1 MRSLSADPLVMAYE
15 FIMLATPATQQKPL
29 EELRRTIVEW
39 APGLRD
45 KQVFWKRRTSIVKVD
60 MLLMAYFARLPVP
73 RELLPDLRYVLT
85 KSPFFLEEMLK
96 IANIPRVY
104 GWPFGWLAPT
114 VGALETLQCLSVA
127 LTPSAR
133 RPPPGGAAAA
143 GAGGAG
149 GFFLDA
155 ALLALPGVDIDA
167 AKRLARAR
175 KIRTLTDLL
184 LLGGPDERRVALVE
198 AGLVDDG
205 GDSSS
210 SSSKRGVP
218 APGTVAAVEAAIL
231 ALPDLAIAKAKAGLG
246 DFDSDDETDDD
257 DDGDDVP
264 RPGDVVTVSCR
275 ALLSRRSHTATP
287 DARAP
292 RGKVLPFAPYVPPG
306 LPVTRHER
314 WWVVVGDASSN
325 TCFAAKRVD
334 LRAAE
339 DAAFEARRAG
349 ATTGLG
355 GDAEVLAFVESR
367 MIGKTNNP
375 EAGASA
381 EVKAAGAGKKG
392 SSAAALA
399 KPNSAPSLASLRPP
413 PVARANTMGPYAL
426 PQASN
431 AGAAAAAAEH
441 GARFEVQFEAPPRP
455 GRYNLTLMLLCDSSV
470 GSDRAMPL
478 RLRVAE
484 QSRAEREGRVAAQQA
499 AAKAA
504 KKKKKAA
511 AKKSGKSNGK
521 SSSEITVASEDG
533 GAVVEE
539 EDDDEEATSSDDEAA
554 ASSSGDEDAAAGDSS
569 SDDEDDEEDGNGEW
583 DSEESGSE
591 ASGVTSSDESESEEA
606 EEEES
611 SDEGEEEEEEESS
624 AEGEEDDS
632 SAAATSTRP
641 STGATTTTAASDDD
655 EEEEEEESNDEDD
668 DEDAEES
675 SSGGEEEAAAEEEEE
690 ENEEEEATP
699 SPAAAKATKPST
711 ATTNVAVAAE

>member
-1 MRSLSADPLVMAYE
+1 MAYE

-29 EELRRTIVEW
+29 EELRRTIVDW

-45 KQVFWKRRTSIVKVD
+45 KQAFWKRRTSIVKVD

-73 RELLPDLRYVLT
+73 AELRADLRYVLT

-133 RPPPGGAAAA
+133 RPPPGGAAASASA
-143 GAGGAG
+143 GG

-167 AKRLARAR
+167 AKRLARHR

-184 LLGGPDERRVALVE
+184 LLGGAEERRLALVE
-198 AGLVDDG
+198 AGLVDGDG
-205 GDSSS
+205 SPP
-210 SSSKRGVP
+210 SKGLP

-246 DFDSDDETDDD
+246 DFDSDDESDAD

-275 ALLSRRSHTATP
+275 ALLSRRCHTATP

-292 RGKVLPFAPYVPPG
+292 RGKVLPFAPYLPGG

-314 WWVVVGDASSN
+314 WWVVVGDAGSN
-325 TCFAAKRVD
+325 TCFAVKRVD

-339 DAAFEARRAG
+339 GAAFEARKAG
-349 ATTGLG
+349 AAGLG

-367 MIGKTNNP
+367 MIGKTNP

-381 EVKAAGAGKKG
+381 EVKAAAGGAKKG
-392 SSAAALA
+392 SPGAPAA
-399 KPNSAPSLASLRPP
+399 PPPPSSLASLKPP
-413 PVARANTMGPYAL
+413 PPARANTMGPYAL

-455 GRYNLTLMLLCDSSV
+455 GRYNLTLMLVCDSSV
-470 GSDRAMPL
+470 GSDRAMPFT
-478 RLRVAE
+478 LRVAE

-504 KKKKKAA
+504 KKKKAAALAAAAAAAA
-511 AKKSGKSNGK
+511 AKAGGKRKSNGK

-539 EDDDEEATSSDDEAA
+539 EEDEEDEEATSSDDEAA
-554 ASSSGDEDAAAGDSS
+554 AAAGNASS
-569 SDDEDDEEDGNGEW
+569 ESDDDDEEEDGNGEW

-591 ASGVTSSDESESEEA
+591 ASGVTSSDESESEEEA
-606 EEEES
+606 EEEG
-611 SDEGEEEEEEESS
+611 SDEEEEEGESS
-624 AEGEEDDS
+624 AEEEEDDS

-655 EEEEEEESNDEDD
+655 EEEEEEEE
-668 DEDAEES
+668 EGAEAS
-675 SSGGEEEAAAEEEEE
+675 SSGGEEEEVEEEG
-690 ENEEEEATP
+690 EEASP
-699 SPAAAKATKPST
+699 SPAAAKAAKPSK
-711 ATTNVAVAAE
+711 TTDVAVAAE